1 MSVGYG
7 EDVWCGNSLSTGR
20 MARGRTNVALA
31 LYRRLITP
39 RGTLQGGDEETAY
52 GIDLTDYIGAVGTDN
67 AIAMLPSVVA
77 AELRKDDR
85 VESVSAVATA
95 TQDAAGL
102 VSISLVISVQLVDDD
117 ESFDLT
123 IGVSSVGVELLGG
136 LP

>member
-1 MSVGYG
+1 
-7 EDVWCGNSLSTGR
+7 

-39 RGTLQGGDEETAY
+39 RGTLQGGDEEAAY

-95 TQDAAGL
+95 TQEAAGL
-102 VSISLVISVQLVDDD
+102 VSIMLVISVQLVDDD